1 MKPDE
6 EKNEIIGNDE
16 YIGSTDNDVD
26 LVEAEIDTETQEEE
40 VAKENLGKAFYSWA
54 ADLVTCLVFVV
65 LFFIFVVR
73 IIGVDGTSMLPTLE
87 HGDMLLLLS
96 NVLYEADDD
105 DIVVVYKESYGSPIV
120 KRIIA
125 TEGETIDIDF
135 CTGEVWV
142 DGELLNEPYIL
153 EPTYVSGD
161 IQFPLTVP
169 EDCVFVMGDNR
180 NGSLDSRWSE
190 IGIVDERSI
199 LGKVL
204 FRIFPFGSIGKVK

>member
-6 EKNEIIGNDE
+6 EKNELIVNDE
-16 YIGSTDNDVD
+16 DIEYADTDAE
-26 LVEAEIDTETQEEE
+26 LAEAETGVEEE
-40 VAKENLGKAFYSWA
+40 SEEAESWGKAFYSWA
-54 ADLVTCLVFVV
+54 SDLVACLVFVV

-96 NVLYEADDD
+96 NVFYEADDD

-135 CTGEVWV
+135 YTGDVWV
-142 DGELLNEPYIL
+142 ENDL
-153 EPTYVSGD
+153 
-161 IQFPLTVP
+161 
-169 EDCVFVMGDNR
+169 C
-180 NGSLDSRWSE
+180 
-190 IGIVDERSI
+190 
-199 LGKVL
+199 
-204 FRIFPFGSIGKVK
+204 

>member
-6 EKNEIIGNDE
+6 EKNEIISNDE
-16 YIGSTDNDVD
+16 CIESADNNVE
-26 LVEAEIDTETQEEE
+26 LVESEIDTESDEEQEE
-40 VAKENLGKAFYSWA
+40 KESLGKAFYSWA

-96 NVLYEADDD
+96 NVFYEADDD
-105 DIVVVYKESYGSPIV
+105 DVVVVYKESYGSPIV

-135 CTGEVWV
+135 YTGEVWV
-142 DGELLNEPYIL
+142 DGELLDEPYIL
-153 EPTYVSGD
+153 EPTYLSGD
-161 IQFPLTVP
+161 TQFPLTVP

-180 NGSLDSRWSE
+180 NGSLDSRWSQ
-190 IGIVDERSI
+190 IGIVDERCI

-204 FRIFPFGSIGKVK
+204 FRIFPFSSIGKVK